1 VAADIGCSA
10 LTVVAG
16 LNAGRLELTFI
27 VRRIDI
33 AIAVLLSGDLDIG
46 LWLPERRQQRVKG
59 IPEKSNLSER
69 HVCPDR

>member
-1 VAADIGCSA
+1 
-10 LTVVAG
+10 
-16 LNAGRLELTFI
+16 

-46 LWLPERRQQRVKG
+46 LWLPERRQQAVKG